1 MAKFPTQPG
10 DGSYGSSLATVLGA
24 GAGGGGAPMA
34 GTTLVLHFLKL

>member
-24 GAGGGGAPMA
+24 GAGGGAPMA
-34 GTTLVLHFLKL
+34 GTTLVLHFFKL